1 MTKEEKTLLTKV
13 LCEQLPYN
21 VKVHCKWL
29 MFQETTPTEDIGVLV
44 RISNKKV
51 LVKRQNQATEF
62 HLNSCG
68 CSILPY
74 LRPMSSMTEEEEA
87 ELSNILP
94 CGMSFSYTTK
104 EELIIYTDC
113 EGDNDHYF
121 ICFVE
126 VQDFLNAHHFDFRGL
141 IPKGLAI
148 AAVGENNPYK
158 EKGGEK

>member
-1 MTKEEKTLLTKV
+1 MTKREKELLTKV
-13 LCEQLPYN
+13 LCEQLPYG
-21 VKVHCKWL
+21 VMCDRLGVAKKLLSVSPYKVYCLELDNGEYIPSEYRLEEIK
-29 MFQETTPTEDIGVLV
+29 
-44 RISNKKV
+44 
-51 LVKRQNQATEF
+51 
-62 HLNSCG
+62 
-68 CSILPY
+68 PY
-74 LRPMSSMTEEEEA
+74 LRPLSSMTEEEEA

-126 VQDFLNAHHFDFRGL
+126 VQDFLNAHHFDYRGL
-141 IPKGLAI
+141 IPMGLAI

-158 EKGGEK
+158 EKGGEKC